1 MRSNIQSFTSIQTDI
16 HYFSRNIKMDS
27 CLYHGVRSCGI
38 INVYNYFT
46 SPFFKRNKQK
56 VYGHSLADSRRIPR
70 LIHAWSRT
78 EKAFSV
84 LFCLEKNEL
93 QSD

>member
-1 MRSNIQSFTSIQTDI
+1 MVDERSSKGQAKAKQRPSKGQA
-16 HYFSRNIKMDS
+16 KA
-27 CLYHGVRSCGI
+27 
-38 INVYNYFT
+38 

-56 VYGHSLADSRRIPR
+56 VYGHSLADSRRISR

-84 LFCLEKNEL
+84 LF
-93 QSD
+93 